1 MHGGA
6 SSSQTLIARGVSEAN
21 AMALCDCRMQR
32 SRAIAKNITV
42 EFERQGRPV
51 YEVGDIAADQVAATK
66 AGRLR
71 GRASWRSWISS
82 MCRRTGATHAG
93 CSQATSAAIRLQ
105 QNLWK
110 YTLIERC

>member
-71 GRASWRSWISS
+71 GRASWRSRPGSRP
-82 MCRRTGATHAG
+82 CVGEQARLTPAAARPRARR
-93 CSQATSAAIRLQ
+93 
-105 QNLWK
+105 
-110 YTLIERC
+110 